1 MTDTTATGMR
11 GPGIFLAQF
20 MSAEAPFDTL
30 ANIAHWA
37 ASQGYKAIQLPTLGT
52 QFIDLER
59 AAEDQN
65 YCDELKAV
73 CAQAGVEISELS
85 THLQGQLVAVHPA
98 FDTLFDD
105 FAPAHLRGQPQARTE
120 WAIDQLKLAARASKR
135 LGLKAHATFSG
146 ALLWPYLYPWPQRPS
161 GLVEQGFAELAKRW
175 LPILEC
181 FEEAGVDLC
190 YEIHPGEDLHDGVTF
205 EMFLQR
211 VGNHPRCKIL
221 FDPSHFVLQQLNYL
235 DYLDIYRDFIRMFH
249 VKDAEF
255 NPTGR
260 QGIYGGYQG
269 WADRAGRFRSLGDGQ
284 VDFKGIFSKLALHD
298 YAGWATLEWECC
310 LKDQDDGARQ
320 GVAFINE
327 HIIRVTDKVFDD
339 FAGAA
344 VDQAQLDAMLGLARP
359 ALQGR
364 A

>member
-1 MTDTTATGMR
+1 MKTLK
-11 GPGIFLAQF
+11 GPSLHLAQF
-20 MSAEAPFDTL
+20 SDVAPPFNSL
-30 ANIAHWA
+30 PAIAAWA
-37 ASQGYKAIQLPTLGT
+37 ADRGFKALQIPAW
-52 QFIDLER
+52 DER
-59 AAEDQN
+59 LFDVSLAAHNQD
-65 YCDELKAV
+65 YCDEISGTLAEHGLV
-73 CAQAGVEISELS
+73 ISELT
-85 THLQGQLVAVHPA
+85 THLFGHLVAVHPA
-98 FDTLFDD
+98 YDSLCDG
-105 FAPAHLRGQPQARTE
+105 FAPPALQGNAAAKTE
-120 WAIDQLKLAARASKR
+120 WALERLLLSAKASRR
-135 LGLKAHATFSG
+135 LGLTDMGTFSG
-146 ALLWPYLYPWPQRPS
+146 SFAWPYLFPFPQRPA
-161 GLVEQGFAELAKRW
+161 GLIDSAFDELAKRW
-175 LPILEC
+175 LPILNAC
-181 FEEAGVDLC
+181 DEEGVNLC